1 MNIEK
6 SNMSPQDI
14 VVLLKIV
21 ACGAEPWLQI
31 PMASGLGLAQSEMS
45 RSIAR
50 SKYAGLLDAS
60 GRKVRKLALM
70 DFIEYG
76 LPYAFPQRPGSLVR
90 GVPTSHSASPL
101 KDKIQS
107 DENFVWPHATGKVKG
122 QAVTPLY
129 KSVPEAV
136 QNDPLLHELLAL
148 VDAIRLGSSREKKI
162 AVSELKQR
170 ILDK

>member
-21 ACGAEPWLQI
+21 ASGAEPWLQI

-101 KDKIQS
+101 KEKIQS